1 MSSAFRRYFNSLR
14 LDLRLVQRALVRISL
29 VFHAQQLEILFGM
42 AALRFVNG
50 GPHVDFWRAAVVQM
64 SKWVQIG
71 RNSEGHNMRPT
82 TPDWTLALH
91 CGQLELLTSN
101 DSTRHGGALL
111 KRGLRAVAAPD
122 SSRRQPEATHEVF
135 LWTRKLRASSTKTRK
150 SSNILFHARETLLNS
165 SIASSPMKIVYG
177 FHQQLAHLRVG
188 RLNYVLLYAHHSK
201 LTYPKSADRKIS
213 FLWGIYIPGTK

>member
-82 TPDWTLALH
+82 TPD
-91 CGQLELLTSN
+91 
-101 DSTRHGGALL
+101 
-111 KRGLRAVAAPD
+111 
-122 SSRRQPEATHEVF
+122 
-135 LWTRKLRASSTKTRK
+135 
-150 SSNILFHARETLLNS
+150 
-165 SIASSPMKIVYG
+165 
-177 FHQQLAHLRVG
+177 
-188 RLNYVLLYAHHSK
+188 
-201 LTYPKSADRKIS
+201 
-213 FLWGIYIPGTK
+213 